1 MINPHWL
8 ELPMSRINFHGP
20 KDVRAIEVLMY
31 ATDGTKGLWDVFP
44 RSVSTFLIDD
54 KSHI

>member
-31 ATDGTKGLWDVFP
+31 VTEGTKGLWDVFP
-44 RSVSTFLIDD
+44 RSVNSFLIDD